1 MPNFKMK
8 PGSKQKDTPGGFNQ
22 KQTHTISKLANA
34 PRIGIGRKKQAQ
46 KTIDSASS
54 AIKRNNDIMARKLE
68 TQKKGG
74 FATSNERLYNQNI
87 KSRNRR
93 QRAQS
98 ILYGTKVGPKKR
110 KLGPGN

>member
-1 MPNFKMK
+1 
-8 PGSKQKDTPGGFNQ
+8 
-22 KQTHTISKLANA
+22 
-34 PRIGIGRKKQAQ
+34 
-46 KTIDSASS
+46 
-54 AIKRNNDIMARKLE
+54 MARKLE

-98 ILYGTKVGPKKR
+98 IF
-110 KLGPGN
+110 